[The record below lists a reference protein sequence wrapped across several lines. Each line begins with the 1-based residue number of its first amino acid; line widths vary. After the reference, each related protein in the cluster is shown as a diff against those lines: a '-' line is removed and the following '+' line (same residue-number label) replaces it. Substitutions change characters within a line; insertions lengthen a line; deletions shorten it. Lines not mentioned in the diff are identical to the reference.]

1 MKLAIL
7 ILNFNKPGTTLR
19 CAKSVDLALIDSG
32 FTTVRKLVIDNGSK
46 QSLVGQLDEL
56 LDTENP
62 WELVSADKNLGFA
75 GGMNYGLAKIDANRF
90 DYFLFLNNDVEI
102 EKGALQ
108 KAAQYLCNF
117 PEKLLIGFHIKD
129 LKTRKT
135 VTIGGYRYYPCVGMA
150 RPNKR
155 QSPTTSLNPISYV
168 DGCAFFAKC
177 DFIRD
182 QGGLPSS
189 NFMYFEE
196 LYLARA
202 LNSDS
207 ELGYCGDAVVHHEG
221 GATVKEHFD
230 NFEHHGLAM
239 EACLRFTKTT
249 DPKLVPSVLIM
260 RLAWLVIV
268 SVRHISFRPIAAGVS
283 ALAALISG
291 PESPEK

>member
-1 MKLAIL
+1 M
-7 ILNFNKPGTTLR
+7 TLR
-19 CAKSVDLALIDSG
+19 CTKSVDLALIDSG

-108 KAAQYLCNF
+108 KAAQYLFNF
-117 PEKLLIGFHIKD
+117 PEKLLVGFHIKD

-202 LNSDS
+202 LNSNS
-207 ELGYCGDAVVHHEG
+207 ELGYCSDAVVHHKR
-221 GATVKEHFD
+221 GATAKEHFR
-230 NFEHHGLAM
+230 NFEHHQLAM
-239 EACLRFTKTT
+239 ESCLRFTMDT
-249 DPKLVPSVLIM
+249 DIKWLPSVLLT
-260 RLAWLVIV
+260 RLVWLACV
-268 SVRHISFRPIAAGVS
+268 SVKRVSLGPIIAGFS
-283 ALAALISG
+283 ALAAVASG
-291 PESPEK
+291 CNRHEK